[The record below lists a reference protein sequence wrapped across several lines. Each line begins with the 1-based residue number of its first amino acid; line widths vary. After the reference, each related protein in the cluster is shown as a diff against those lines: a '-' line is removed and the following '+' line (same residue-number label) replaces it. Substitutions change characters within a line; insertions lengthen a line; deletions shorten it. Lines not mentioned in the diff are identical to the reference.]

1 MAPIPR
7 QPKMEPAFMKDY
19 QLPEQTTPMTSQD
32 FSFGRSF
39 SRTSTMSTAMNRQ
52 DEGRL
57 KLEQEREYLMARRW
71 KTWTKSKVLLLLM
84 NTILMGLSI
93 TYTAFMAMSWRG
105 EEWTKQY
112 LDSGIMMV
120 ADRKLLYLM
129 TVTPPFGIFVAIV
142 GYIGIFTQSRKVLS
156 AYTVLLWPLFS
167 LMTTIG
173 YISFRRNHVSLYQKL
188 KYSWVYE
195 YSRNDRLVIQNT
207 FSCCGFRSVI
217 DYPSYDLHC
226 FPRAPRPPC
235 ERHFLHYQQEF
246 LLNTSTVAFLLIPI
260 QLTIMIVALLCS
272 NHIDNLFRS
281 ANPIT
286 PKIFT
291 Q

>member
-1 MAPIPR
+1 
-7 QPKMEPAFMKDY
+7 
-19 QLPEQTTPMTSQD
+19 
-32 FSFGRSF
+32 
-39 SRTSTMSTAMNRQ
+39 
-52 DEGRL
+52 
-57 KLEQEREYLMARRW
+57 
-71 KTWTKSKVLLLLM
+71 
-84 NTILMGLSI
+84 
-93 TYTAFMAMSWRG
+93 
-105 EEWTKQY
+105 
-112 LDSGIMMV
+112 
-120 ADRKLLYLM
+120 M